1 MKKLILFISLFITVT
16 VNAQTGSFS
25 TIKVNSK
32 LQLKTRTITDF
43 TTGFMN
49 SDSLSDAKIP
59 TAKAVADY
67 VRSHGGGGGGAVS
80 SVFGRTEA
88 VVAASGDY
96 SAYYPLLSGYYNN
109 PSWINQLAYSKITG
123 VPSFITNIPTDSSSL
138 INNRSVYIQ
147 KQLDSIG
154 NFDIDIVYDS
164 LARRDATDNVKLKSI
179 GFGSSST
186 IVASKV
192 ITDTTAFYTFSVID
206 GSITNAKAA
215 TMPSNTIKVNNTGS
229 TAAPID
235 GTVSQVKT
243 MLSLDN
249 VSNTSDATKNSAT
262 ATLTNKTI
270 AFGSN
275 TVTTTL
281 AQLNTAVTDADLVS
295 LAMFNG
301 HHSATTDYTVTAN
314 DYFVDLKEDFI
325 EPGFT
330 KVLTLGTAS
339 SYTGKKLIV
348 RNYSNGMIWQ
358 FSPTVKDSKTNQT
371 ITSIPVYSELVS
383 DGTDWIINRDSVG
396 TGSGGV
402 SDGDKGDITISAS
415 GATYTIDANA
425 VTTSKVADANITKAK
440 IENVAVGNVL
450 GRSSTT
456 AGAPQEVGVPIV
468 LSTGSASSVASL
480 DLDLSNWYTVYDVIT
495 IEFYGVRPATDGAIA
510 RIRVSSDGTTYAS
523 GASNY
528 KYAFKYVTGAGAEG
542 VDGTA
547 DTYIAASGTGTGVD
561 NASTSDYNA
570 TIKIANPNVSSVY
583 PVLKVDAGFFNSA
596 GEYFW
601 FSGGGSRQAAQVC
614 RGIQLSFS
622 TGNIS
627 AVKYKII
634 GIKNN

>member
-1 MKKLILFISLFITVT
+1 MKKLIFILFLFGAAYGQNKFTIQGGRGYPADTSKSLNNRINDRVQVQRF
-16 VNAQTGSFS
+16 
-25 TIKVNSK
+25 
-32 LQLKTRTITDF
+32 L
-43 TTGFMN
+43 
-49 SDSLSDAKIP
+49 DSL
-59 TAKAVADY
+59 TAHTTRFNSIGSGGSTDTSHLRAD
-67 VRSHGGGGGGAVS
+67 
-80 SVFGRTEA
+80 
-88 VVAASGDY
+88 
-96 SAYYPLLSGYYNN
+96 
-109 PSWINQLAYSKITG
+109 INQLFAS
-123 VPSFITNIPTDSSSL
+123 
-138 INNRSVYIQ
+138 
-147 KQLDSIG
+147 LDSIG
-154 NFDIDIVYDS
+154 NLDIDSTYVPLASRTGADVKIV
-164 LARRDATDNVKLKSI
+164 SI
-179 GFGSSST
+179 GFVSPGGDVT
-186 IVASKV
+186 ATLT
-192 ITDTTAFYTFSVID
+192 TDTDSTKVWALA
-206 GSITNAKAA
+206 ITNGTITNSKLA
-215 TMPSNTIKVNNTGS
+215 TMPANTLSGNNTGS
-229 TAAPID
+229 TATRVD
-235 GTVSQVKT
+235 LTVSQVKT
-243 MLSLDN
+243 MLALEN

-270 AFGSN
+270 SFGSN
-275 TVTTTL
+275 TVNTTI
-281 AQLNTAVTDADLVS
+281 AQLNTAVTDADLVT

-301 HHSATTDYTVTAN
+301 YHSATTDYTVTSN
-314 DYFVDLKEDFI
+314 DYFIDLKEDFV

-330 KVLTLGTAS
+330 KALTLGTAS

-402 SDGDKGDITISAS
+402 SDGDKGDITVSAS

-528 KYAFKYVTGAGAEG
+528 KYAFKYVTGGGAEG